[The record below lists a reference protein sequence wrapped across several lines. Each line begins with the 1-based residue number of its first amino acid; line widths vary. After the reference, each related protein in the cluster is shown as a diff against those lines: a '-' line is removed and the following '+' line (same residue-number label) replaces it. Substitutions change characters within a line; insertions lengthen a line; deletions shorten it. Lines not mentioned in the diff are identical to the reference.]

1 MKKFTSLFFL
11 LIGMFIPFPVLANE
25 NLMYEGLCVKVG
37 YREDTTTY
45 YFGRYC
51 YYPEIGQVCR
61 EPGVFCWDKHENPVV
76 FKRLRNFI
84 CTRHRFLKQKNPKI
98 FGRICPNVK

>member
-1 MKKFTSLFFL
+1 MKKFSFVAFL
-11 LIGMFIPFPVLANE
+11 LGLLLSFPTLANE
-25 NLMYEGLCVKVG
+25 NPMYEGLCVKVG

-51 YYPEIGQVCR
+51 YYPEIGQVCK

-76 FKRLRNFI
+76 FKRLRRFI
-84 CTRHRFLKQKNPKI
+84 CSRYKFLKQKNPE
-98 FGRICPNVK
+98 FFDRICPNIK